1 MNLED
6 MDAGRDSEQ
15 TEFQDLMDLIGS
27 AEDDAETSTAT
38 SAEVTVTDTG
48 ADVPIDGNTVDPDH
62 IDEQEGV
69 GGDNCHVNVKN
80 SNEDISINNDSVT
93 TAQEGAGSSDTPF
106 SSSSLDE
113 SSAVGMD
120 GNDTTA
126 STTPS
131 STNNV
136 ISVSAMASTS
146 LLDLHADD
154 HATTESRTKNTDG
167 NVPNSD
173 GITATIPASQS
184 QSEQMQDNSKINSG
198 AISATST
205 VEDKY
210 DEPKEL
216 NHEPCDDSIIDMAHP
231 EVDDSISDATS
242 STEDQISPKPIQHQS
257 SANNA
262 QILKEDPTSSSKE
275 DQVASTEDGA
285 AASMTTTTATAT
297 SAQTKDP
304 NANPTTKSTQQPL
317 QPTPNPQNTSSVGSN
332 SEIDDDDDDDD
343 EKIAAQMAA
352 VAVAAAAQASES
364 PAAAANYAKNL
375 SATIV
380 HLPPNASGAGNRG
393 LLHKKRGIPTPVH
406 TVLVQK
412 YIRKEILE
420 QDTMQ
425 DFLSGSGSDG
435 AGQSDDNAEGTEG
448 MGKDEGKGIE
458 MEVKFESETD
468 LDEDPNSTTNADA
481 ITTDVA
487 LLLRQHLAR
496 GSNTSFVKHLLMVNH
511 FEFIDLKFSSEKDP
525 DGTGNSGGI
534 HSPPASP
541 GRRGSDG
548 DENRDHDIT
557 HDLSN
562 RSFSPQEEEV
572 ASKAAT
578 QVLKTLQQAEDSY
591 NYFLG
596 LIPSNSKTNKD
607 INASDYMG
615 IDDLGIGSSDGGS
628 EERYDYDAISSLKY
642 SKRSPIP
649 DLLPSYPT
657 KEGDATNVF
666 FKACA
671 PIIEE
676 EEDGDDDEGQV
687 EEEGIEMSIGKS
699 ESMEV
704 NVGVS
709 VSVTSSPASGGSSKE
724 SKRVEEDGGGGREST
739 KVGKGSNSDGSGG
752 EGKKAKSPEKKSN
765 DDPPPTLARNLASS
779 FMGSVFSSVN
789 RRRSRKRTEENNTNS
804 NINNS
809 AATSSVASTA
819 NNDDASV
826 SASSRSSTTAPPSP
840 PRVEQNVRIG
850 VDYNVTIVREMLG
863 LTVENVLER
872 TVVRT
877 VLPNGAAKKAG
888 TKVGSL
894 VVKVG
899 TVETKN
905 LTHFETIDELR
916 QSQRPLKL
924 VLRRIGKDSL
934 RGAREEMGRLI
945 KGGGFGI
952 CSSEHPGPDNHQLK
966 NGENRYVDA
975 HLTFLQQRWM
985 EITKRKILSASTAL
999 TKRDEVLSKVGA
1011 RLAWILSLLVVGLE
1025 REVMNLKATIDDEGS
1040 YSSHYSDHSVK
1051 DFEDAA
1057 RSVSKIL
1064 HDYVYKHF
1072 ERSGETKQ
1080 NTSTSSMKP
1089 PVNAAVAKR
1098 KKQTAPP
1105 EHIQHEQRKAIP
1117 GATKRS
1123 VQQKPRGHGQHSTSF
1138 AEMALSQIGDVLHRA
1153 RSFLADHNSPPAAL
1167 LRGEVIAL
1175 LCDVLDLD
1183 SDMTLSEALTTSDSG
1198 NSGVVNDL
1206 GSAGN
1211 LLKLIVLHYSNANLV
1226 SDVSNVSHTGNRF
1239 LAVVH
1244 RLAASRS
1251 TSARV
1256 TACSLGPVLWGHL
1269 DFPHQL
1275 QLRGVITRAL
1285 HDVEVVVR
1293 KSTATV
1299 LHEIAELVFDSRAVP
1314 WLVLMC
1320 ERAMTD
1326 PEPQLRAAAMT
1337 LTWHLAEHLPNAF
1350 LGDASEGSRSIQRLP
1365 SRSDPK
1371 FTEVHLLQCKL
1382 WPVATRLAEDS
1393 AGSVRL
1399 AVAAQC
1405 DRLAGALGEHWN
1417 SVIIDLLQELLG
1429 DQDHKVRGEAV
1440 MCIPRL
1446 AESVLSAESNIAG
1459 QDLSVL
1465 ESLLPVALKLQK
1477 DTIDVRM
1484 CLAAASG
1491 ELLSFLV
1498 WLYHHTEESS
1508 VTNDSGHDGPIQKKY
1523 IDDTLI
1529 PLLQALL
1536 HDPEPEVTSAALRA
1550 VTNASRGHARES
1562 SSRFEDDSVSLSS
1575 HQSHLIEKRDPVFR
1589 PVLSEDQ
1596 VLRLV
1601 PTLAK
1606 LSASS
1611 QWRVRQSAVE
1621 IVPAL
1626 LGCTHEL
1633 ETRSEIAQLCVK
1645 LMGDS
1650 VDAVRKSA
1658 AECLCLGG
1666 SNLGSNKSDEA
1677 DEWLSAVVMPHLEG
1691 CRDSTSSKQRLLSL
1705 KMVEMILINIARWD
1719 ANVPILKEVN
1729 SSRSDPHKEPT
1740 LSLISRA
1747 LELASTL
1754 SDDRVVNVRL
1764 NVGRTFGNV
1773 LSVLNDDD
1781 DLEFVISTLEA
1792 QIESEKSRDNG
1803 GDRDVLYFAR
1813 KSIALAKE
1821 RIRHL
1826 DDVSILK

>member
-1 MNLED
+1 MLP
-6 MDAGRDSEQ
+6 A
-15 TEFQDLMDLIGS
+15 
-27 AEDDAETSTAT
+27 
-38 SAEVTVTDTG
+38 
-48 ADVPIDGNTVDPDH
+48 
-62 IDEQEGV
+62 
-69 GGDNCHVNVKN
+69 
-80 SNEDISINNDSVT
+80 
-93 TAQEGAGSSDTPF
+93 
-106 SSSSLDE
+106 
-113 SSAVGMD
+113 
-120 GNDTTA
+120 A
-126 STTPS
+126 STTDANVVDIVSPIIS
-131 STNNV
+131 NSDSDSNSDSNSDNGSMPQIIQEEGSGSDDDGDGDGNGDGNIELDHKLEEIQHEHEHENENEDENEDEDDGQPQTQSQSNSDTIGAVQIHEQVDGLEDKELPNQPASTPAPTNDCMNMNTNNNNNNDEMIHGHV
-136 ISVSAMASTS
+136 QDDDDNNGNDNGEDANANANANGTHGSAVLVPVAVVQPPQQQQQQQEEIKTPRTS
-146 LLDLHADD
+146 LLDTVHQHETSNNVNVRATIGGND
-154 HATTESRTKNTDG
+154 HDNDNDHDHVHGIGNTDTNDG
-167 NVPNSD
+167 NPEHAND
-173 GITATIPASQS
+173 
-184 QSEQMQDNSKINSG
+184 SEK
-198 AISATST
+198 
-205 VEDKY
+205 
-210 DEPKEL
+210 
-216 NHEPCDDSIIDMAHP
+216 
-231 EVDDSISDATS
+231 
-242 STEDQISPKPIQHQS
+242 S
-257 SANNA
+257 SAN
-262 QILKEDPTSSSKE
+262 
-275 DQVASTEDGA
+275 DGDDNDNDGTQNNNNNHNHNHKNNHKNKN
-285 AASMTTTTATAT
+285 SI
-297 SAQTKDP
+297 QTK
-304 NANPTTKSTQQPL
+304 
-317 QPTPNPQNTSSVGSN
+317 G
-332 SEIDDDDDDDD
+332 DDGD
-343 EKIAAQMAA
+343 EEETIAAQMAA
-352 VAVAAAAQASES
+352 VAVAAGAQASES
-364 PAAAANYAKNL
+364 PAAAASYAKNL

-380 HLPPNASGAGNRG
+380 HLPPPPTVNATLNANARFGAGAAQALALANANANAR
-393 LLHKKRGIPTPVH
+393 KREKGIPIPVH

-412 YIRKEILE
+412 YIRAKILQQE
-420 QDTMQ
+420 NLQEN
-425 DFLSGSGSDG
+425 LDG
-435 AGQSDDNAEGTEG
+435 GGGGNQQQQKASLWDDGVDAEL
-448 MGKDEGKGIE
+448 
-458 MEVKFESETD
+458 ESES
-468 LDEDPNSTTNADA
+468 ESESA
-481 ITTDVA
+481 
-487 LLLRQHLAR
+487 LLRQQLAR
-496 GSNTSFVKHLLMVNH
+496 GSNEQFIKHLLMVNH
-511 FEFIDLKFSSEKDP
+511 YEFIDLQSPNEQDSP
-525 DGTGNSGGI
+525 T
-534 HSPPASP
+534 SPPNSP
-541 GRRGSDG
+541 TY
-548 DENRDHDIT
+548 NRNYDNDDNDDDDDDDDSSSSPSQQDQHVSTI
-557 HDLSN
+557 
-562 RSFSPQEEEV
+562 SFTTQQEEI
-572 ASKAAT
+572 ASKAASH
-578 QVLKTLQQAEDSY
+578 VLDTLEQAEESY
-591 NYFLG
+591 NHLLR
-596 LIPSNSKTNKD
+596 LIPTTLTVRRNMLPTSLSVDNVNV
-607 INASDYMG
+607 G
-615 IDDLGIGSSDGGS
+615 LGGSSDADADANADVDDGLQS
-628 EERYDYDAISSLKY
+628 YDPNSSFTNLSLDSNANANARRKMN
-642 SKRSPIP
+642 IP
-649 DLLPSYPT
+649 DLLPTYPSD
-657 KEGDATNVF
+657 EGDATNAF

-671 PIIEE
+671 PIVLEEE
-676 EEDGDDDEGQV
+676 EEDLET
-687 EEEGIEMSIGKS
+687 SIS
-699 ESMEV
+699 RSVSLEV
-704 NVGVS
+704 NVG
-709 VSVTSSPASGGSSKE
+709 TSSIATDANRSAKHVSGEHDHGDGHGDSKANRNE
-724 SKRVEEDGGGGREST
+724 IT
-739 KVGKGSNSDGSGG
+739 P
-752 EGKKAKSPEKKSN
+752 KSPSADKGDGVKSTTRSTN
-765 DDPPPTLARNLASS
+765 GNHTNRSKSSADASFSKNATNDPPPTLARNLASS

-789 RRRSRKRTEENNTNS
+789 RRRSRKRTDEA
-804 NINNS
+804 S
-809 AATSSVASTA
+809 ASASASAGNASDTMSFTSSATTATSDEASFAST
-819 NNDDASV
+819 
-826 SASSRSSTTAPPSP
+826 SASTTAQYSP
-840 PRVEQNVRIG
+840 PKIEQHVKIG

-952 CSSEHPGPDNHQLK
+952 CSDHPSTDQQQTKKGQKHYEDSHLLFLK
-966 NGENRYVDA
+966 
-975 HLTFLQQRWM
+975 QRWM
-985 EITKRKILSASTAL
+985 EATKRKLQNASAAP

-1025 REVMNLKATIDDEGS
+1025 REAMNLKSTVDEDAS
-1040 YSSHYSDHSVK
+1040 YSSLYSDHYIK

-1064 HDYVYKHF
+1064 HDYAYKHF
-1072 ERSGETKQ
+1072 ERSGDNKQ
-1080 NTSTSSMKP
+1080 KMVSMNHP
-1089 PVNAAVAKR
+1089 MNAAVAKR

-1123 VQQKPRGHGQHSTSF
+1123 VQQKARAPGQQSSSL
-1138 AEMALSQIGDVLHRA
+1138 ADMALSQIGDVLHRVMA
-1153 RSFLADHNSPPAAL
+1153 FLADHNSPPAAL
-1167 LRGEVIAL
+1167 LRGEVIAI
-1175 LCDVLDLD
+1175 LCDILDLD
-1183 SDMTLSEALTTSDSG
+1183 NEMSLSESLSPSDSG
-1198 NSGVVNDL
+1198 NSGLVNDL

-1211 LLKLIVLHYSNANLV
+1211 LLKLIVLHCSNATNPGD
-1226 SDVSNVSHTGNRF
+1226 SGENASHAGNRF

-1350 LGDASEGSRSIQRLP
+1350 LGDASEGSRSIRGLP
-1365 SRSDPK
+1365 SRTDPK
-1371 FTEVHLLQCKL
+1371 FAEVYLLQCKL
-1382 WPVATRLAEDS
+1382 LPVATRLAEDS

-1405 DRLAGALGEHWN
+1405 DRLAGALGEHWY
-1417 SVIIDLLQELLG
+1417 SVIIDLLQALLC

-1446 AESVLSAESNIAG
+1446 VENVLSAESNIAG
-1459 QDLSVL
+1459 QDMFVL

-1498 WLYHHTEESS
+1498 WLYHAEESGIS
-1508 VTNDSGHDGPIQKKY
+1508 DASTDGNDGSSQKKY

-1550 VTNASRGHARES
+1550 VTNASRGHARDAS
-1562 SSRFEDDSVSLSS
+1562 NRFEDDSVSLSS

-1601 PTLAK
+1601 PTLSK
-1606 LSASS
+1606 LSAST

-1626 LGCTHEL
+1626 LGCTHKL

-1666 SNLGSNKSDEA
+1666 SNIGSDKSDEA
-1677 DEWLSAVVMPHLEG
+1677 DEWLSAVVMPHLEA
-1691 CRDSTSSKQRLLSL
+1691 CSDSSHSKQRLLSL
-1705 KMVEMILINIARWD
+1705 KMVEMILINIARYE
-1719 ANVPILKEVN
+1719 NVVIVKEVH
-1729 SSRSDPHKEPT
+1729 SEPYTEPT
-1740 LSLISRA
+1740 LSLTSRA

-1754 SDDRVVNVRL
+1754 ANDKIVNVRL
-1764 NVGRTFGNV
+1764 NVGRTYGNV
-1773 LSVLNDDD
+1773 LSVLNTDD
-1781 DLEFVISTLEA
+1781 DLEFVISTLES
-1792 QIESEKSRDNG
+1792 QLTSEKSRENG
-1803 GDRDVLYFAR
+1803 GDRDVLYFAK
-1813 KSIALAKE
+1813 KSISLARE
-1821 RIRHL
+1821 RIKHL
-1826 DDVSILK
+1826 DDVSSLK